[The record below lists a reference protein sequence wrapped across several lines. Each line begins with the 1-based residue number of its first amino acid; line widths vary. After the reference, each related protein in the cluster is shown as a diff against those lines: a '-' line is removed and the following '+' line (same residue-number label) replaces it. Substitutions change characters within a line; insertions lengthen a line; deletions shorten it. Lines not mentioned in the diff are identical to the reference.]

1 MAELLDTTAVENE
14 KKALQLLMD
23 EYQKADANDKDLL
36 MDAIQKQAA
45 KLDAVCQELQDKADA
60 INPNVESD
68 DPALKAVVEV
78 VLTPEQR
85 AHVKEA
91 TGVDVPTVRIPDPT
105 SNLTKNMAAVKP
117 EYIEERAILQAKL
130 FKKMMAEAED
140 IAEAEAAA
148 QESEQP

>member
-23 EYQKADANDKDLL
+23 EYQKADGNDKELL

-85 AHVKEA
+85 ARVKEA
-91 TGVDVPTVRIPDPT
+91 TGIDVPTVRIPDPT

-130 FKKMMAEAED
+130 FKKMVAEAED
-140 IAEAEAAA
+140 IAEAEQAA
-148 QESEQP
+148 QETEQP